1 MGQACTGPACR
12 ASVGSGPTF
21 SAGLMV
27 VLDWENADGDINQY
41 FHAHFGGTDAME
53 VGRLAQRGLV
63 LMIR

>member
-1 MGQACTGPACR
+1 
-12 ASVGSGPTF
+12 
-21 SAGLMV
+21 MV